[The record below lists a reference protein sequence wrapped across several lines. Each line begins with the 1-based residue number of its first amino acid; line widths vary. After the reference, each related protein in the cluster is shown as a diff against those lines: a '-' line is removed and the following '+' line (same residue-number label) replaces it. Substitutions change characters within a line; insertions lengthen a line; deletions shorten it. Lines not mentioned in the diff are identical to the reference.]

1 MYLTYS
7 RYHHMVNHSV
17 IWFYFIWCTYFWFPG
32 VTNRIY
38 VVLYQFIS
46 NLFRFSAFFRRFL
59 SIWPLFEANSGF
71 LSIFLAFCLE
81 YVSHLVD
88 WSKLE
93 KRSRLGSRSRG
104 APHWTISLKS
114 GTPFNTV
121 YRSVWIQAELKY
133 LEDYEILLI
142 VRSDQK
148 ILICYT
154 YMVWLT
160 EIRLL
165 NQFLC

>member
-1 MYLTYS
+1 MILFYMMHLLLVSRCDESYLCCVISIYLK
-7 RYHHMVNHSV
+7 SV
-17 IWFYFIWCTYFWFPG
+17 SFFG
-32 VTNRIY
+32 
-38 VVLYQFIS
+38 
-46 NLFRFSAFFRRFL
+46 FFRRFL

-71 LSIFLAFCLE
+71 LSIFLVFCLE

>member
-1 MYLTYS
+1 MILFYMMHLLLVSRCDESYLCCVISIYLK
-7 RYHHMVNHSV
+7 SV
-17 IWFYFIWCTYFWFPG
+17 SFFG
-32 VTNRIY
+32 
-38 VVLYQFIS
+38 
-46 NLFRFSAFFRRFL
+46 FFRRFL

-154 YMVWLT
+154 YMVRLT

-165 NQFLC
+165 NQYLC